1 MMGRLSGRF
10 TDYFADEGLPEVD
23 DPEDEEVSF
32 IADSLDLDGAA
43 FGGQEVSEATSAQRT
58 RRNTLRVSTAPGT
71 NLPDE
76 AVLVKY
82 AGEYPPDGDLWGTQ
96 RFLDLMLY
104 GEGQMDPWSSQEG
117 KGVSM
122 FLVGD
127 PEDYEYISCG
137 ANSNQISLK
146 PRGDS
151 ASRYPRLD
159 TAEYPPEVFRVQS
172 GYRRAGRRAVL
183 KDPAYAMPLS
193 EMHKYPAL
201 WELVREG
208 TRLPVQDWGRI
219 LDECRRTDA
228 SRGGDTSALEVV
240 AAEVVAARSP
250 RAAGGVNILSPQA
263 DEAGAPRDAED
274 EREALLDSLRQVI
287 ADVRGLERGVGLV
300 EGQSPLGELTAIL
313 NSAVEGV
320 VVALSFFAGVPA
332 GDDTIPGIRARLAK
346 IDDSARQA
354 DLDLLATDVQTALST
369 ARTAAQRARGSAT
382 PGVADQTF
390 KAAMTRVSTS
400 FNRLKN
406 ALRDTCTAH
415 DSLVRRVDS
424 LAQANTGGPHGS
436 PSTVLAR
443 VAALD
448 SRLGQVESVARDG
461 PPLEIGGMR
470 MGSAADVLT
479 WEQSGGLPVNRVVAH
494 NFTDMCSLFAY
505 LGSDTVST
513 EEIERREIHGTRTM
527 RSPRVNAYGASFSA
541 PFPQIIS
548 RGGDADGYRPNP
560 FRAASF
566 EEWDRLDGF
575 SGLANVLKTKLMAG
589 RLELTTQI
597 QNDLLGFPQALNV
610 AMAMLNRSLICAEAL
625 LARVNSL
632 YTTLLVRIC
641 GGRTPTKSQKAVLWQ
656 LCVDLLKTFFLKL
669 HEKRVSG
676 RDAHT
681 RPPHEANST
690 LIHATFQAHKV
701 MEEFRDAQFT
711 GHFDFQN
718 TYNEYIVVNSAQKVD
733 VDTVRETA
741 AAQEAR
747 IKDLE
752 REVEALKKIVGRLT
766 NGAFNDGGG
775 GGGTGGARKGK
786 KKGKEADEE

>member
-1 MMGRLSGRF
+1 
-10 TDYFADEGLPEVD
+10 
-23 DPEDEEVSF
+23 
-32 IADSLDLDGAA
+32 
-43 FGGQEVSEATSAQRT
+43 
-58 RRNTLRVSTAPGT
+58 
-71 NLPDE
+71 
-76 AVLVKY
+76 
-82 AGEYPPDGDLWGTQ
+82 
-96 RFLDLMLY
+96 
-104 GEGQMDPWSSQEG
+104 
-117 KGVSM
+117 
-122 FLVGD
+122 
-127 PEDYEYISCG
+127 
-137 ANSNQISLK
+137 
-146 PRGDS
+146 
-151 ASRYPRLD
+151 
-159 TAEYPPEVFRVQS
+159 
-172 GYRRAGRRAVL
+172 
-183 KDPAYAMPLS
+183 
-193 EMHKYPAL
+193 
-201 WELVREG
+201 
-208 TRLPVQDWGRI
+208 
-219 LDECRRTDA
+219 
-228 SRGGDTSALEVV
+228 
-240 AAEVVAARSP
+240 
-250 RAAGGVNILSPQA
+250 
-263 DEAGAPRDAED
+263 
-274 EREALLDSLRQVI
+274 
-287 ADVRGLERGVGLV
+287 
-300 EGQSPLGELTAIL
+300 
-313 NSAVEGV
+313 
-320 VVALSFFAGVPA
+320 
-332 GDDTIPGIRARLAK
+332 
-346 IDDSARQA
+346 
-354 DLDLLATDVQTALST
+354 
-369 ARTAAQRARGSAT
+369 
-382 PGVADQTF
+382 
-390 KAAMTRVSTS
+390 
-400 FNRLKN
+400 
-406 ALRDTCTAH
+406 
-415 DSLVRRVDS
+415 
-424 LAQANTGGPHGS
+424 
-436 PSTVLAR
+436 
-443 VAALD
+443 
-448 SRLGQVESVARDG
+448 
-461 PPLEIGGMR
+461 

-479 WEQSGGLPVNRVVAH
+479 WGQSGGLPANRVVAH

-541 PFPQIIS
+541 PIPQIIS

-575 SGLANVLKTKLMAG
+575 SGLANVLKTKLRAG

-597 QNDLLGFPQALNV
+597 ENDLQGFPQALNV

-669 HEKRVSG
+669 HEKRVRG